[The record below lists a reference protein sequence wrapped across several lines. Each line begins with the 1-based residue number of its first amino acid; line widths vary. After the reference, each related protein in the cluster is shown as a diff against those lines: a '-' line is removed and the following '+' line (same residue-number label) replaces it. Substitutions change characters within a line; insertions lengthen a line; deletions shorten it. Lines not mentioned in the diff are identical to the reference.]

1 MSSPA
6 TSTPLTP
13 SQSGRY
19 RTDLHIFNWQN
30 QSFREDLILILPVAI
45 CLGIGLGHPAAGMIA
60 GGAR

>member
-1 MSSPA
+1 MPSPA

-13 SQSGRY
+13 SQTGRY

-45 CLGIGLGHPAAGMIA
+45 ALASGSGSGTPQPE
-60 GGAR
+60 